1 MPIPLEIDFRN
12 VERTAALEGVLRKK
26 VGKLEHFCDRI
37 TSCHVT
43 LEAPHRH
50 HHKGGRYQV
59 HIRLSVPGKLLAV
72 SHKTGGQSH
81 EDAYVAI
88 RDAFSAARRQLEDH
102 VRIMRG
108 DIKTPRPRPRRR
120 KNAE

>member
-12 VERTAALEGVLRKK
+12 IERTEALESALRKK
-26 VGKLEHFCDRI
+26 VDKLEHFCDRI

-43 LEAPHRH
+43 LEAPHQH
-50 HHKGGRYQV
+50 HHKGKRYQV

-72 SHKTGGQSH
+72 SHESGEQSH

-108 DIKTPRPRPRRR
+108 DTKAARRR
-120 KNAE
+120 ARRGENEG